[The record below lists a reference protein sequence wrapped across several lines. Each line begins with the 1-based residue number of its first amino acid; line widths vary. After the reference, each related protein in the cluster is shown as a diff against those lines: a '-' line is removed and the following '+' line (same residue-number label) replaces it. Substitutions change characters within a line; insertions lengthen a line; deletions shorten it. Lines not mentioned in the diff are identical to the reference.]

1 MDPRVFNELRTLPEG
16 LAELV
21 AKYLVAADRAL
32 VEEDFDAALA
42 FVNAAKS
49 RAGRVGAVR
58 EAVGVVAYLSGD
70 FALAATELRAV
81 RRMTGSGEYMAMLAD
96 CERGLDRPQKA
107 LELAREGLAEQKDPG
122 TRVELLL
129 VAAGARA
136 DLGQID
142 AAVLTLQ
149 VPELTKL
156 PKGTPRARLQY
167 AYADFLEQAGREAE
181 SLEWLAKAAESDIEG
196 VTDAAIRLDNDGL
209 DFDTEMLV
217 VEPQD
222 EG

>member
-1 MDPRVFNELRTLPEG
+1 M
-16 LAELV
+16 
-21 AKYLVAADRAL
+21 
-32 VEEDFDAALA
+32 
-42 FVNAAKS
+42 
-49 RAGRVGAVR
+49 
-58 EAVGVVAYLSGD
+58 
-70 FALAATELRAV
+70 
-81 RRMTGSGEYMAMLAD
+81 
-96 CERGLDRPQKA
+96 
-107 LELAREGLAEQKDPG
+107 
-122 TRVELLL
+122 
-129 VAAGARA
+129 
-136 DLGQID
+136 
-142 AAVLTLQ
+142 
-149 VPELTKL
+149 PELTKL